1 MSILSSW
8 GSHLSYIDEPL
19 VVVRSIRQAQS
30 NLHPIIHQ
38 GAICIHKP
46 LSQTSLF
53 KDQTYITVRDIFITS
68 YKDTTWNIDREDINL
83 ITICLSLEWLKNK
96 LPIML
101 FNEVEKVLKF
111 GLIITGVNF
120 SAQEVQL
127 LQRVALLKD
136 EEKNNYN
143 FISTLLEFFRRFYAE
158 IKNIP
163 QEPKSNDLQLL
174 ANLYDKYIANFY
186 LEPPSIE
193 RMANEVGFSVSK
205 LKKMFKE
212 TYGKPIYQSHIESK
226 LTNALKMLEEGYSV
240 KIVASQL
247 GYTQPIKFI
256 KAFQRHY
263 GVTPGKLKRN
273 KR

>member
-1 MSILSSW
+1 MNILLPTCV
-8 GSHLSYIDEPL
+8 HEPNII
-19 VVVRSIRQAQS
+19 VPAIFVRSVKQITS
-30 NLHPIIHQ
+30 SLHPVASQEI
-38 GAICIHKP
+38 ICIHRP
-46 LSQTSLF
+46 LSRVHLF
-53 KDQTYITVRDIFITS
+53 RDQTYITVSDIFITS
-68 YKDTTWNIDREDINL
+68 YRDITWNIDGDNIDL

-96 LPIML
+96 LPIPL
-101 FNEVEKVLKF
+101 FDEVEKVLKF

-127 LQRVALLKD
+127 LQSVALLKD

-143 FISTLLEFFRRFYAE
+143 LITILLDFFRRFYAE
-158 IKNIP
+158 IKNIS
-163 QEPKSNDLQLL
+163 QELKSNDLQLL
-174 ANLYDKYIANFY
+174 ANLHDKYIANFY

-226 LTNALKMLEEGYSV
+226 LANALKMLEEGYSV